1 MQSSRRTIYA
11 WAYALS
17 LLLLPLHSHADLLPA
32 QNATLTLNDSSIY
45 LVVSTPVS
53 ALTGVDDNQ
62 DGLLSAAEIEKYNTA
77 IGEQFQKRFQLTED
91 GTPGNT
97 NLTMVRDPGT
107 STLPGGFDY
116 VVVLQQIS
124 FPSPPKHLLL
134 TTDLFGTKKG
144 EDKLTLQARMGK
156 ESDPNSRTAVVIL
169 EPGNNS
175 QRLFVGSWET
185 FTKFIRIG
193 IEHILAGTDHLLFL
207 LTIIVAAAGWR
218 YWLSV
223 VTSFTIAH
231 SITLTLSALGTISV
245 NPTFVEQAIAASIV
259 LMALHNLLRQGAHT
273 RGLVPLV
280 FGCGLLH
287 GLGFASALS
296 EMGLD
301 SGHRIATLAGFN
313 VGVECGQFV
322 FLIGVIALIAM
333 IRRLI
338 PVLTESLFARL
349 CSAVA
354 AIFGGIMLIE
364 RIEPLN
370 NILQKIL

>member
-1 MQSSRRTIYA
+1 MQRSLRIIYT
-11 WAYALS
+11 LS
-17 LLLLPLHSHADLLPA
+17 CMLGLLFFPLSGRADLLPA
-32 QNATLTLNDSSIY
+32 QNATLTLVDASVY
-45 LVVSTPVS
+45 LVVSTPVT

-62 DGLLSAAEIEKYNTA
+62 DGLLTTTEIETHNSA
-77 IGEQFQKRFQLTED
+77 IAQQFQKRFLLTED
-91 GTPGNT
+91 GKAGTT
-97 NLTMVRDPGT
+97 NLTMVRDPG
-107 STLPGGFDY
+107 SSALPGGFSY

-124 FPSPPKHLLL
+124 FPTPPKRLQL
-134 TTDLFGTKKG
+134 TTDLFGTNKG
-144 EDKLTLQARMGK
+144 EDKLTLQATMGK
-156 ESDPNSRTAVVIL
+156 ASDPNSRSAVVIL

-175 QRLFVGSWET
+175 QRLFVGGWET

-193 IEHILAGTDHLLFL
+193 VEHILAGTDHLLFL

-231 SITLTLSALGTISV
+231 SITLTLSALGTIKV

-259 LMALHNLLRQGAHT
+259 LMAIHNLLRQGTHT

-322 FLIGVIALIAM
+322 FLIGVIALITI
-333 IRRLI
+333 IRRIL
-338 PVLTESLFARL
+338 PALTESLFARL
-349 CSAVA
+349 ASVIA

-370 NILQKIL
+370 NLLNKFF

>member
-1 MQSSRRTIYA
+1 MHKSLRIV
-11 WAYALS
+11 YALS
-17 LLLLPLHSHADLLPA
+17 TMLGLLLFPLSGRADLLPA
-32 QNATLTLNDSSIY
+32 QNATLTLVDASVY
-45 LVVSTPVS
+45 LVVSTPVT

-62 DGLLSAAEIEKYNTA
+62 DGLLSTTEIETHNSA
-77 IGEQFQKRFQLTED
+77 IAQQFQKRFLLTED
-91 GTPGNT
+91 GKSGTT
-97 NLTMVRDPGT
+97 NLTMVRDPG
-107 STLPGGFDY
+107 SSALPGGFSY

-124 FPSPPKHLLL
+124 FPTPPKRLQL
-134 TTDLFGTKKG
+134 TTDLFGTNKG
-144 EDKLTLQARMGK
+144 EDKLTLQATMGK
-156 ESDPNSRTAVVIL
+156 ASDPNSRTAVVIL

-175 QRLFVGSWET
+175 QRLFVGGWET

-193 IEHILAGTDHLLFL
+193 VEHILAGTDHLLFL

-231 SITLTLSALGTISV
+231 SITLTLSALGTIKV

-259 LMALHNLLRQGAHT
+259 LMAIHNLLRQGTHT
-273 RGLVPLV
+273 CGLVPLV

-322 FLIGVIALIAM
+322 FLIGVIALIAI
-333 IRRLI
+333 IRRIL

-349 CSAVA
+349 ASVIA

-370 NILQKIL
+370 NLINTFF

>member
-1 MQSSRRTIYA
+1 MQFSLRLVYA
-11 WAYALS
+11 WTCTLS
-17 LLLLPLHSHADLLPA
+17 LLLLPVCGRADLLPA
-32 QNATLTLNDSSIY
+32 QNATLTLIDNSVY

-53 ALTGVDDNQ
+53 ALTGVDTNQ
-62 DGLLSAAEIEKYNTA
+62 DGLLTATEIETQSAAIA
-77 IGEQFQKRFQLTED
+77 QQFQKRFLLTED
-91 GTPGNT
+91 GTPGKT
-97 NLTMVRDPGT
+97 NMTMVRDPGT
-107 STLPGGFDY
+107 SALPGGFSY

-124 FPSPPKHLLL
+124 FPSPPTRLQL
-134 TTDLFGTKKG
+134 TTDLFGTNKG
-144 EDKLTLQARMGK
+144 EDKLTLQATLGK
-156 ESDPNSRTAVVIL
+156 ASDPNSRTAVVIL

-175 QRLFVGSWET
+175 QRLFVGGWDT

-231 SITLTLSALGTISV
+231 SITLTLSAIGTISV

-259 LMALHNLLRQGAHT
+259 LMAVHNLLRQGSHT

-322 FLIGVIALIAM
+322 FLIGVITLIAV
-333 IRRLI
+333 IRRIL
-338 PVLTESLFARL
+338 PTLQENLFARL
-349 CSAVA
+349 ASAVA
-354 AIFGGIMLIE
+354 AVLGGIMLIE

-370 NILQKIL
+370 NLLNKFF

>member
-1 MQSSRRTIYA
+1 MQSSLRII
-11 WAYALS
+11 YALS
-17 LLLLPLHSHADLLPA
+17 TMLGLLLFPLSGRADLLPA
-32 QNATLTLNDSSIY
+32 QNATLTLVDASVY
-45 LVVSTPVS
+45 LVVSTPVT

-62 DGLLSAAEIEKYNTA
+62 DGLLSTTEIETHNSA
-77 IGEQFQKRFQLTED
+77 IALQFQKRFLLTED
-91 GTPGNT
+91 GKAGTT
-97 NLTMVRDPGT
+97 NLTMVRDPG
-107 STLPGGFDY
+107 SSALPGGFSY

-124 FPSPPKHLLL
+124 FPTPPKRLQL
-134 TTDLFGTKKG
+134 TTDLFGTNKG
-144 EDKLTLQARMGK
+144 EDKLTLQATMGK
-156 ESDPNSRTAVVIL
+156 ASDPNSRTAVVIL

-175 QRLFVGSWET
+175 QRLFVGGWET

-193 IEHILAGTDHLLFL
+193 VEHILAGTDHLLFL

-231 SITLTLSALGTISV
+231 SITLTLSALGTIKV

-259 LMALHNLLRQGAHT
+259 LMAIHNLLRQGTHT

-322 FLIGVIALIAM
+322 FLIGVIALITI
-333 IRRLI
+333 IRRIL
-338 PVLTESLFARL
+338 PALTESLFARL
-349 CSAVA
+349 ASVIA

-370 NILQKIL
+370 NLLNKFF

>member
-1 MQSSRRTIYA
+1 MQFSLRLVYA
-11 WAYALS
+11 WTCALS
-17 LLLLPLHSHADLLPA
+17 LLLLPLCGRADLLPA
-32 QNATLTLNDSSIY
+32 QNATLTLIDSSVY

-53 ALTGVDDNQ
+53 ALKGVDTNQ
-62 DGLLSAAEIEKYNTA
+62 DGLLTASEIETQSAAIA
-77 IGEQFQKRFQLTED
+77 QQFQKRFLLTED
-91 GTPGNT
+91 GIPGKT
-97 NLTMVRDPGT
+97 NMTMVRDPGT
-107 STLPGGFDY
+107 SALPGGFSY

-124 FPSPPKHLLL
+124 FPTPPKRLQL
-134 TTDLFGTKKG
+134 TTDLFGTNKG
-144 EDKLTLQARMGK
+144 EDKLTLQATIGK
-156 ESDPNSRTAVVIL
+156 ASDPNNRTAVVIL

-175 QRLFVGSWET
+175 QRLFVGGWDT

-223 VTSFTIAH
+223 VSSFTIAH
-231 SITLTLSALGTISV
+231 SITLTLSAIGTISV
-245 NPTFVEQAIAASIV
+245 NSIFVEQAIAASIV
-259 LMALHNLLRQGAHT
+259 LMAIHNLLRQGTHT

-322 FLIGVIALIAM
+322 FLIGVIALIAI
-333 IRRLI
+333 IRRIL

-349 CSAVA
+349 ASVIA

-370 NILQKIL
+370 NLLNKFF

>member
-1 MQSSRRTIYA
+1 MLGLLFFP
-11 WAYALS
+11 LS
-17 LLLLPLHSHADLLPA
+17 GRADLLPA
-32 QNATLTLNDSSIY
+32 QNATLTLVDASVY
-45 LVVSTPVS
+45 LVVSTPVT

-62 DGLLSAAEIEKYNTA
+62 DGLLTTTEIETHNSA
-77 IGEQFQKRFQLTED
+77 IAQQFQKRFLLTED
-91 GTPGNT
+91 GKAGTT
-97 NLTMVRDPGT
+97 NLTMVRDPG
-107 STLPGGFDY
+107 SSALPGGFSY

-124 FPSPPKHLLL
+124 FPTPPKRLQL
-134 TTDLFGTKKG
+134 TTDLFGTNKG
-144 EDKLTLQARMGK
+144 EDKLTLQATMGK
-156 ESDPNSRTAVVIL
+156 ASDPNSRSAVVIL

-175 QRLFVGSWET
+175 QRLFVGGWET

-193 IEHILAGTDHLLFL
+193 VEHILAGTDHLLFL

-231 SITLTLSALGTISV
+231 SITLTLSALGTIKV

-259 LMALHNLLRQGAHT
+259 LMAIHNLLRQGTHT

-322 FLIGVIALIAM
+322 FLIGVIALITI
-333 IRRLI
+333 IRRIL
-338 PVLTESLFARL
+338 PALTESLFARL
-349 CSAVA
+349 ASVIA

-370 NILQKIL
+370 NLLNKFF